1 VYIIVKTIPVETFPG
16 MEGVVVKKNG
26 GGGEFKYNIFDT
38 FKNFSKCHNISPPN
52 TTIKKVI
59 LRKWRGKRQNN

>member
-1 VYIIVKTIPVETFPG
+1 

-38 FKNFSKCHNISPPN
+38 FKNFSKCHNISPLT
-52 TTIKKVI
+52 TTIKKSHLKKVE
-59 LRKWRGKRQNN
+59 GKRQNNG

>member
-1 VYIIVKTIPVETFPG
+1 